1 MLYRIHASH
10 FDAMQHIQIISSSSV
25 RENALACSERA
36 RSADMHAFLYGL
48 NEAVAT

>member
-1 MLYRIHASH
+1 MLYRIHVSH

-25 RENALACSERA
+25 RENALARRERA
-36 RSADMHAFLYGL
+36 HSSGMHAFLCGL